1 MMARDSDGGGF
12 GWGFVIGG
20 VIGLAAGAYLA
31 TGPGREQVEGLRQR
45 TVELTGGS
53 GEELKARARAA
64 AARAGEAMRDP
75 DHPMRK
81 AIQEGV
87 EAARR
92 RKQEL
97 EAEAARAPGGAAHT
111 QTAAGDGREGA

>member
-1 MMARDSDGGGF
+1 MAKDSEGGGF

-20 VIGLAAGAYLA
+20 MIGLMAGAYLA
-31 TGPGREQVEGLRQR
+31 SGPGREQVEGLRQR
-45 TVELTGGS
+45 TVELTGG
-53 GEELKARARAA
+53 GDELKARARAA

-75 DHPMRK
+75 DNPMRR
-81 AIQEGV
+81 AIQDGV

-97 EAEAARAPGGAAHT
+97 EAQAREQSAASRAETGAA
-111 QTAAGDGREGA
+111 DGREGA

>member
-1 MMARDSDGGGF
+1 MARDSDGGGF

-75 DHPMRK
+75 DNPMRK

-87 EAARR
+87 EAARK

-97 EAEAARAPGGAAHT
+97 ETEAARTSGSAAAT